1 MRLRHV
7 IVLAVIGLAACAADS
22 GVEPQNHCLVPDGLL
37 DRTRPLPRTH
47 ARITAGDPLKIVAIG
62 SSSTAGAGASAPSRS
77 YPARLEAE
85 LRARFPGQ
93 RITVI
98 NKGVNGETVRG
109 MLARLDDDVL
119 SLFPD
124 LVIWQT
130 GTNSALRNSS
140 PARFRV
146 ELVNGVRELKRADID
161 VVLMGPQYAPRFNRR
176 PNRMEFVDAVAGVA
190 AAENVVLFPRHAIMK
205 YWWDS
210 KRFDFDVM
218 LSKDGLHLNDL
229 SYNCIAELLAEQ
241 IERSVNR

>member
-1 MRLRHV
+1 MRLRLV
-7 IVLAVIGLAACAADS
+7 IVLAAVGLVACAADS
-22 GVEPQNHCLVPDGLL
+22 GVEPQDHCLVPDGLL
-37 DRTRPLPRTH
+37 DRTRPLPRTQ
-47 ARITAGDPLKIVAIG
+47 ARISAGDPLRIVAIG
-62 SSSTAGAGASAPSRS
+62 SSSTAGAGASMPSRS

-85 LRARFPGQ
+85 LRARFPEN
-93 RITVI
+93 RIEVI
-98 NKGVNGETVRG
+98 NKGVNGETVRS
-109 MLARLDDDVL
+109 MVARFNDDVL

-130 GTNSALRNSS
+130 GTNSALRNNS

-146 ELVNGVRELKRADID
+146 ELINGVRELKRSD
-161 VVLMGPQYAPRFNRR
+161 VDVILMGPQYAPRFNRR
-176 PNRMEFVDAVAGVA
+176 PNRMEFVDAVADVA

-241 IERSVNR
+241 IERSINR

>member
-1 MRLRHV
+1 MRLCLV
-7 IVLAVIGLAACAADS
+7 IVLVAIGLVGCVADS
-22 GVEPQNHCLVPDGLL
+22 GVEPQDHCLVSDGLL
-37 DRTRPLPRTH
+37 DRMRPLSRTH
-47 ARITAGDPLKIVAIG
+47 ARIAAGDPLKIVAIG
-62 SSSTAGAGASAPSRS
+62 SSSTAGAGASSPNRA

-85 LRARFPGQ
+85 LRTRFPAS
-93 RITVI
+93 RIEVI
-98 NKGVNGETVRG
+98 NKGINGQTVHG

-119 SLFPD
+119 KLFPD

-130 GTNSALRNSS
+130 GTNSALRNNSS
-140 PARFRV
+140 ARFRV
-146 ELVNGVRELKRADID
+146 ELVNGVRELKRAEID
-161 VVLMGPQYAPRFNRR
+161 VILMGPQYAPRFNRR

>member
-1 MRLRHV
+1 M
-7 IVLAVIGLAACAADS
+7 
-22 GVEPQNHCLVPDGLL
+22 PDGLL
-37 DRTRPLPRTH
+37 DRTRPLPRTL
-47 ARITAGDPLKIVAIG
+47 ARISAGDPLRIVAIG
-62 SSSTAGAGASAPSRS
+62 SSSTAGAGASMPSRS

-85 LRARFPGQ
+85 LRARFPNN
-93 RITVI
+93 RIEVV
-98 NKGVNGETVRG
+98 NKGVNGQTVRG
-109 MLARLDDDVL
+109 MLARFNDDVL

-130 GTNSALRNSS
+130 GTNSALRNNS

-146 ELVNGVRELKRADID
+146 ELMNGVRELKRSDLD
-161 VVLMGPQYAPRFNRR
+161 VILMGPQYAPRFNRR
-176 PNRMEFVDAVAGVA
+176 PNRMEFVDAVADIA
-190 AAENVVLFPRHAIMK
+190 AAENIVLFPRHAIMK